1 MPDLAVYNLAFHNGL
16 HAGTAAVRA
25 DTSAVT
31 FSAGTLFAAVL
42 DVMRRTGL
50 DPATIVAPFPRTEA
64 GAAPIQGSDPPWL
77 LTSAFPYAGAVRF
90 FPMPVP
96 VQAMFTA
103 QTLRDRGKDIRGV
116 RFISEGI
123 FRQMLAGSLMDAW
136 LYPSA
141 TSDGETKGVAIQGGT
156 FWMAAD
162 EFDGL
167 PTSIKP
173 ARGLRALSRR
183 IVFRRT
189 SVPRVTVTRAGSAGE
204 LYHVGRAAFAEGC
217 GLWFGI
223 HWRRPDDRTGRSG
236 STWRSV
242 WEGALSALQDDGL
255 GGERSAG
262 YGAFKWSQGGTVT
275 LPDAR
280 AGEAMILLSRYHPRP
295 DEVTAALTGDRAAYE
310 LVSVGGWLRTWDGAA
325 QRRRR
330 LWMAE
335 AGSVV
340 GVTGWPQG
348 SLVDVQPTYDNSAG
362 AVPHPVWRWGLG
374 LGARWGGGV

>member
-1 MPDLAVYNLAFHNGL
+1 
-16 HAGTAAVRA
+16 
-25 DTSAVT
+25 
-31 FSAGTLFAAVL
+31 
-42 DVMRRTGL
+42 
-50 DPATIVAPFPRTEA
+50 
-64 GAAPIQGSDPPWL
+64 
-77 LTSAFPYAGAVRF
+77 
-90 FPMPVP
+90 MPVP
-96 VQAMFTA
+96 GQAMFTA

-116 RFISEGI
+116 RFISGGSLL
-123 FRQMLAGSLMDAW
+123 RQMLAGSLDGRLA
-136 LYPSA
+136 LSSA
-141 TSDGETKGVAIQGGT
+141 TSDGETKGVAIQGGPS
-156 FWMAAD
+156 WMAAD
-162 EFDGL
+162 EASMDCLPASLGQGL
-167 PTSIKP
+167 C
-173 ARGLRALSRR
+173 ARCRDASFSGGL
-183 IVFRRT
+183 
-189 SVPRVTVTRAGSAGE
+189 VPRVTVTCAGSAGE

-280 AGEAMILLSRYHPRP
+280 AGEAIILLSRYHPRP
-295 DEVTAALTGDRAAYE
+295 DEVTAALADDRAAYE

-362 AVPHPVWRWGLG
+362 AVPHPVWRWGRG